1 MERPLCFTGILL
13 CLAVCACA
21 QKTDSAIDRIA
32 QFPNRL
38 FSKIQN
44 KTDRLDAQLTRQTE
58 KYLER
63 LARKENK
70 IRRNLFKT
78 DSNAAKNLFDGAQ
91 QKYQQLEQKINTA
104 ESGAGK
110 TLSGEYMPNVD
121 SLKGS
126 LSFLSQNQKLLS
138 LSLSPALQG
147 QAASSLASFNQLQ
160 SKFQSADEAKEFIRQ
175 RKQQLKDALSRYSNS
190 LGLKKYLDEYN
201 KEVYYYS
208 QQVREYK
215 EILNDPEKLEQKAL
229 TLLNQLP
236 AFRDFMKNNSQLAGF
251 FNIAGNYGT
260 AQGVEGLQTREQV
273 QQLIQGQIGSGGPN
287 AMASLQSS
295 MESAHQQLDQFKDKL
310 SALGGGSGDIDMPD
324 FKPNNQKTKPF
335 LKRLELG
342 TNLQTTRS
350 SYFFPTTTDIGW
362 SLGYKISNNN
372 VIGIGGSYKIGWGS
386 DIQHIHVSSE
396 GASIRSF
403 VDVQMKK
410 NFYASGGMEY
420 NWQQPI
426 NSFQQIR
433 NLNQWQQSG
442 LIGVS
447 KLVSVQNKLIK
458 KTKLQLLWDFLSYY
472 QLPRTQPFKFRVG
485 YNF

>member
-362 SLGYKISNNN
+362 SKCHGFSA
-372 VIGIGGSYKIGWGS
+372 VEHG
-386 DIQHIHVSSE
+386 
-396 GASIRSF
+396 
-403 VDVQMKK
+403 
-410 NFYASGGMEY
+410 
-420 NWQQPI
+420 
-426 NSFQQIR
+426 
-433 NLNQWQQSG
+433 
-442 LIGVS
+442 
-447 KLVSVQNKLIK
+447 
-458 KTKLQLLWDFLSYY
+458 
-472 QLPRTQPFKFRVG
+472 
-485 YNF
+485 

>member
-1 MERPLCFTGILL
+1 MERPLCLTGILL
-13 CLAVCACA
+13 CLTVCACA
-21 QKTDSAIDRIA
+21 QKTDSVIDRIT

-70 IRRNLFKT
+70 IRRKLFKT
-78 DSNAAKNLFDGAQ
+78 DSNSAKNLFDGAQ
-91 QKYQQLEQKINTA
+91 QKYQQLEQKISTA
-104 ESGAGK
+104 ESGTGK
-110 TLSGEYMPNVD
+110 ALSGEYMPNID

-138 LSLSPALQG
+138 LSPALQG
-147 QAASSLASFNQLQ
+147 QAAASLASFNQLQ

-229 TLLNQLP
+229 TLLNRLP
-236 AFRDFMKNNSQLAGF
+236 AFRDFMKNNSQLAGL
-251 FNIAGNYGT
+251 FNISADYGT
-260 AQGVEGLQTREQV
+260 AQGLEGLQTRDQV
-273 QQLIQGQIGSGGPN
+273 RQLIQGQIGSGGTSG
-287 AMASLQSS
+287 MASIQSS
-295 MESAHQQLDQFKDKL
+295 MQSAHQQLDGFKDKL
-310 SALGGGSGDIDMPD
+310 NALGGGSGDMDMPD
-324 FKPNNQKTKPF
+324 FKSQTNKTKSF
-335 LKRLELG
+335 LKRLEYG
-342 TNLQTTRS
+342 TNFQTTRS
-350 SYFFPTTTDIGW
+350 SYFYPTTIDIGL
-362 SLGYKISNNN
+362 SIGYKISNTN
-372 VIGIGGSYKIGWGS
+372 VVGLGWSYKIGIGA
-386 DIQHIHVSSE
+386 DIQHIHVTSN

-403 VDVQMKK
+403 VDIKMKK
-410 NFYASGGMEY
+410 NLFFSGGLEY
-420 NWQQPI
+420 NYQQPF
-426 NSFQQIR
+426 NSFQQIK

-442 LIGVS
+442 LIGVT
-447 KLVSVQNKLIK
+447 KLVSIQNKLVK
-458 KTKLQLLWDFLSYY
+458 KTKLQLLFDFLSFY
-472 QLPRTQPFKFRVG
+472 QLPRTPAFKFRVG